1 MFDYVMGYNY
11 KIGLCKN
18 SEHERNQRGFGIDI
32 KYSQMNTKYRKS

>member
-18 SEHERNQRGFGIDI
+18 SEHERNQRGSESILSTA
-32 KYSQMNTKYRKS
+32 K